1 MDYKQQSLLYLCYVV
16 MHSDGVIQNQEDR
29 VLKNIIEFERVSED
43 SLAEFNKDIQKKSL
57 EELRKIGMDGLIN
70 ASRKDQIKTFA
81 WIYKMIYADDE
92 VNVKEAQFLMNT
104 IKPTN
109 ISYSEIEKV
118 AKELPQI
125 V

>member
-1 MDYKQQSLLYLCYVV
+1 
-16 MHSDGVIQNQEDR
+16 MHTDGVIQNQEDS

-43 SLAEFNKDIQKKSL
+43 SLAEFNKDIKKKSL

-70 ASRKDQIKTFA
+70 ASRNDQIKTFA

-109 ISYSEIEKV
+109 ISYSEIEEV
-118 AKELPQI
+118 ANKLPQI